1 MENNT
6 TNKVFDYP
14 YVQGYLAALQD
25 VRDTIEH
32 IQDDLKM
39 HKRKQNYKTY
49 KAIIE
54 CMIKG
59 RAIFREESS
68 AFVRCND
75 NGYEIYISEKGI
87 YDPETRR
94 IIKKEKGK

>member
-6 TNKVFDYP
+6 INKMFGYP

-25 VRDTIEH
+25 VLDTIEH
-32 IQDDLKM
+32 IQYDLKG

-59 RAIFREESS
+59 RAIFREDPY

-75 NGYEIYISEKGI
+75 DGYEIYIEGKGV